1 MVNKCVAGCRS
12 NYHAEITIPG
22 FSIPTKHENFKIKTV
37 GFVKNWQP
45 SLTVVIS
52 ISHFEEQKVKRAQ
65 LINQLKPQPS
75 IYPNSIQSSDLPK
88 IPLTSRSPR
97 KKSFQE
103 DQHAD
108 FAANDTIS
116 TLNDITKQGCTTGYI
131 FKRHD
136 DHTVLPRKIA
146 KMSG

>member
-1 MVNKCVAGCRS
+1 MQKSQFLVFPFQQNM
-12 NYHAEITIPG
+12 
-22 FSIPTKHENFKIKTV
+22 KISRLRQQGLLKS
-37 GFVKNWQP
+37 WQP

-75 IYPNSIQSSDLPK
+75 IYPNSIQSSDVPK

-103 DQHAD
+103 DQHVD

-116 TLNDITKQGCTTGYI
+116 ALNDITKQDCTTGYI

-136 DHTVLPRKIA
+136 DHTVLPKQIA